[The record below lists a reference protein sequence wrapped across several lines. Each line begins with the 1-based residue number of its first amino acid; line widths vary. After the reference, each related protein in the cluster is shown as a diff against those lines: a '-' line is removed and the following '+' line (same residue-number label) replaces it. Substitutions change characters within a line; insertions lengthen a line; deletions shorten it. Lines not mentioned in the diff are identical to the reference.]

1 MANFRLPPPYTI
13 IRHLGKGG
21 IGEIYLA
28 YHENL
33 RKQVIVKKV
42 KDHCVDIMDSRIEVD
57 ILKNLHHRYLPQVY
71 DFIQVNGGIY
81 TVMDYIPGYDLE
93 YYCNRQMHF
102 SEEQLLFWMQQLLEV
117 LDYLHTRKPPIL
129 HCDIKPANIMI
140 QEDGDICLI
149 DFNIRLTVRAIKN

>member
-33 RKQVIVKKV
+33 QKQVIVKKV

-57 ILKNLHHRYLPQVY
+57 ILK
-71 DFIQVNGGIY
+71 ICIIGICRRF
-81 TVMDYIPGYDLE
+81 M
-93 YYCNRQMHF
+93 
-102 SEEQLLFWMQQLLEV
+102 
-117 LDYLHTRKPPIL
+117 IL
-129 HCDIKPANIMI
+129 S
-140 QEDGDICLI
+140 
-149 DFNIRLTVRAIKN
+149 R

>member
-33 RKQVIVKKV
+33 QKQVIVKKV

-71 DFIQVNGGIY
+71 DFIQINGGIY
-81 TVMDYIPGYDLE
+81 TVMDYIPGHDLLYPAGE
-93 YYCNRQMHF
+93 GAGYAGGITSAACDGLTAALSLMARF
-102 SEEQLLFWMQQLLEV
+102 A
-117 LDYLHTRKPPIL
+117 PP
-129 HCDIKPANIMI
+129 
-140 QEDGDICLI
+140 QEKELG
-149 DFNIRLTVRAIKN
+149 

>member
-57 ILKNLHHRYLPQVY
+57 ILKNLHHMIWSITVTDRCIFRKNSFCSGCSSFWKFWII
-71 DFIQVNGGIY
+71 FIR
-81 TVMDYIPGYDLE
+81 E
-93 YYCNRQMHF
+93 NRQ
-102 SEEQLLFWMQQLLEV
+102 SCTATSNRQTL
-117 LDYLHTRKPPIL
+117 
-129 HCDIKPANIMI
+129 
-140 QEDGDICLI
+140 
-149 DFNIRLTVRAIKN
+149 